1 MDGVRHEDAGD
12 EQHDLA
18 DEDLVQVDERVGALK
33 RVRAA
38 DIRAE
43 NPCRYGLDERNG
55 RTRSHASEK
64 RAQQVEHEHVGTAR
78 RELLLQKADEHSEHC
93 GENGVDCRAA
103 EKHGEARCGEDAPQV
118 ERRTIGGLIGAALD
132 ALGELLDAWGLLAA
146 LLPEFVAGGDDA
158 VVRRS
163 RRDDAP
169 RLREA
174 LSVGE
179 VHRDNE
185 RRRDSEH
192 VHGARTKGAPDVGK
206 RAFHAAHLGAR
217 EQHGFAHVQKL
228 VEYVAVVFHGC
239 HYTRASCAT
248 RRFRA

>member
-43 NPCRYGLDERNG
+43 NSRRNGLDERNG
-55 RTRSHASEK
+55 CARSHASEK

-78 RELLLQKADEHSEHC
+78 RELLLQEADEHGEHR
-93 GENGVDCRAA
+93 GEDGVDRRAA
-103 EKHGEARCGEDAPQV
+103 EEYGEACCGKDASQV
-118 ERRTIGGLIGAALD
+118 ERHAVGGLVDAALYGP
-132 ALGELLDAWGLLAA
+132 GELIDARGFLAT
-146 LLPEFVAGGDDA
+146 LFSKLVEGGDDT

-169 RLREA
+169 RLREPLA
-174 LSVGE
+174 VGK
-179 VHRDNE
+179 VHRDHE
-185 RRRDSEH
+185 RRRDGKH
-192 VHGARTKGAPDVGK
+192 VHGACPVGSSDAGK
-206 RAFHAAHLGAR
+206 RAFHSAHFGASK
-217 EQHGFAHVQKL
+217 QHGFAHVQKF
-228 VEYVAVVFHGC
+228 VEYFAVVFHGC
-239 HYTRASCAT
+239 HYTRASCAA